1 MIWINFLCKS
11 QKIEKL
17 QQLLV
22 MALNAYKD
30 LKAIVQQSPSKIN
43 IINVMNLNFRHTI
56 FRYRNHLRLT
66 FNLLGCCV
74 VMQMNQGHQR

>member
-1 MIWINFLCKS
+1 MIWINFLYES

-17 QQLLV
+17 EQLLV

-43 IINVMNLNFRHTI
+43 IINVMN
-56 FRYRNHLRLT
+56 
-66 FNLLGCCV
+66 
-74 VMQMNQGHQR
+74 